1 MIVYSG
7 TISKFNN
14 DVDNGIIADLVKLE
28 LEKRNIINNN
38 KSEFRSWDNSL
49 LHMKNVLDVP
59 EINKDIRIAIEYQI
73 PATSKRVDFIIAGK
87 DENERSNVVIIE
99 LKQWEEA
106 KRTNREDIVTTY
118 LAGANRPVTH
128 PSYQAYSYAKII
140 ENYNEYVQKKDI
152 KLFPCCYL
160 HNYKEKFRSEIDN
173 KLYEDIIKMA
183 PMYLKQDTKKLREF
197 IKKYISKS
205 DNGELL
211 YQIDHGKIRPSKALQ
226 DTIVSMINGNQ
237 EFYMI
242 DEQKVVFSTIKKL
255 VENAIATDEKY
266 TIIVEGGP
274 GTGKSVIAV
283 NLLAEFRNLMVNYVT
298 KNAAPRNVYFSKM
311 RQGNFK
317 LNYVKNLFKGSGAYV
332 ESKKND
338 FDCLIVDEAHRL
350 NKKSGM
356 FMNLGENQIKEIINA
371 SRVSVFFID
380 EDQIVTTKDFG
391 SIKEIKM
398 QARLLGSQV
407 FSGDDYQL
415 TSQFRCNGSDGYISF
430 LDHLLGIRNTANY
443 DGFDLDYDI
452 KVYDDP
458 TIMRDELRVMNQ
470 INNKCRMIAGYC
482 YEWVTKKN
490 STEEKYDIELEN
502 GFKAKWNFNSTNTWA
517 IDGDSFEQV
526 GCIHTAQGLEFDYV
540 GIIIGKDLKL
550 VEGKVVTDYSQRAK
564 SDASLKGMKSKGNYA
579 LADLIIKNTY
589 KTLMSRGQKGCF
601 IYCEDKELGKYIKN
615 KLDNRSQVRVG
626 MNDE

>member
-28 LEKRNIINNN
+28 LEKRNIN

>member
-14 DVDNGIIADLVKLE
+14 DVDNGVIADLVKYE
-28 LEKRNIINNN
+28 LEKRNISNNN
-38 KSEFRSWDNSL
+38 ESEFRSWDNSL

-59 EINKDIRIAIEYQI
+59 EINKDIRVAIEYQI

-87 DENERSNVVIIE
+87 DESDKSNVVIIE
-99 LKQWEEA
+99 LKQWESA
-106 KRTNREDIVTTY
+106 KRTSREDIVTTY
-118 LAGANRPVTH
+118 LAGSNRAVTH
-128 PSYQAYSYAKII
+128 PSYQAYSYAKTI
-140 ENYNEYVQKKDI
+140 ENYNEYVQKKNI
-152 KLFPCCYL
+152 QLYPCCYL
-160 HNYKEKFRSEIDN
+160 HNYREEYRNELEND
-173 KLYEDIIKMA
+173 LYKDIITIA

-197 IKKYISKS
+197 IKKYVSKS

-255 VENAIATDEKY
+255 VENAISRNEKY
-266 TIIVEGGP
+266 TIIIEGGP
-274 GTGKSVIAV
+274 GTGKSVIAM
-283 NLLAEFRNLMVNYVT
+283 NLLAEFRSLMVNYVT
-298 KNAAPRNVYFSKM
+298 KNAAPRNVYFAKM

-350 NKKSGM
+350 NEKSGM

-371 SRVSVFFID
+371 ARVSVFFID

-391 SIKEIKM
+391 SIEEIKK
-398 QARLLGSQV
+398 QAKLLGSEV
-407 FSGDDYQL
+407 FSGEDYKL

-430 LDHLLGIRNTANY
+430 LDHILGIRDTANY

-452 KVYDDP
+452 RIYDDP
-458 TIMRDELRVMNQ
+458 VMMRDELREINH
-470 INNKCRMIAGYC
+470 INNKSRMIAGYC
-482 YEWVTKKN
+482 YEWATQKN
-490 STEEKYDIELEN
+490 NDLETFDIELAN
-502 GFKAKWNFNSTNTWA
+502 GFQAKWNFNSTNTWA
-517 IDGDSFEQV
+517 IDEDSFEQV

-540 GIIIGKDLKL
+540 GIIIGNDMRFKD
-550 VEGKVVTDYSQRAK
+550 GKVITDYTKRAK
-564 SDASLKGMKSKGNYA
+564 SDASLKGIKSRGNFE
-579 LADLIIKNTY
+579 LADRIIRNTY
-589 KTLMSRGQKGCF
+589 KTLLSRGQKGCF
-601 IYCEDKELGKYIKN
+601 VYCEDKELSNYMKN
-615 KLDNRSQVRVG
+615 RLA
-626 MNDE
+626 